1 MFGEAGGPEEGP
13 VPHLPSARKLLA
25 ALTCHNCHMGDSQPP
40 LEHALPTSCCRM
52 HSALLWEPCHLYLD
66 LELPSAAK
74 LQVSPSSSKITLPQ
88 GFPEKGRRLP
98 NEWFTP
104 SSPFCHIS
112 LHLPSYMCKLL
123 SDVSMEHECALRS
136 QTFIA
141 AFSGL
146 LVQ

>member
-1 MFGEAGGPEEGP
+1 MFGEAGGPEEGARP
-13 VPHLPSARKLLA
+13 ALHLC
-25 ALTCHNCHMGDSQPP
+25 LTCHNCHTGDSQPP
-40 LEHALPTSCCRM
+40 LEPALPTTCCRM
-52 HSALLWEPCHLYLD
+52 HSDLLWDPCHLYPD
-66 LELPSAAK
+66 LELPGLL
-74 LQVSPSSSKITLPQ
+74 LQDSPSSSKITLAQ